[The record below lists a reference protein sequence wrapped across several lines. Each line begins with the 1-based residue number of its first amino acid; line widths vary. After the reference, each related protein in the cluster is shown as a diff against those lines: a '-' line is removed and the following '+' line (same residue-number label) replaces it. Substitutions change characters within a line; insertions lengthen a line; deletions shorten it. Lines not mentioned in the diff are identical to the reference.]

1 MVGKPYLF
9 ERTKHPFSSD
19 RDHPKPKGPDTTI
32 HSSTYRPES
41 LTNRLSVDRDQ
52 SFPSR
57 GSSERKVS
65 SNGPEIHISGYKLKR
80 GSSRSPDR
88 GMRKRREISGT
99 FSSSND
105 VNERE
110 LDHIDK
116 GILALER
123 EEAELEMLE
132 EELKMKER
140 KAEFLKEQ
148 IRRLQFE

>member
-1 MVGKPYLF
+1 
-9 ERTKHPFSSD
+9 
-19 RDHPKPKGPDTTI
+19 
-32 HSSTYRPES
+32 
-41 LTNRLSVDRDQ
+41 
-52 SFPSR
+52 
-57 GSSERKVS
+57 
-65 SNGPEIHISGYKLKR
+65 
-80 GSSRSPDR
+80 
-88 GMRKRREISGT
+88 MRKRREISGT